1 MSVKRSPAARVIE
14 FFTTAPVGE
23 ADLVYG
29 LVREVIRK
37 RKAASDA
44 PAAPVVRKRFRRAK
58 VNAKPVATTDT
69 ALPVVEA

>member
-37 RKAASDA
+37 RKATTTEGV
-44 PAAPVVRKRFRRAK
+44 APVVRRRVRRK
-58 VNAKPVATTDT
+58 VNAKAPIGTTDT